1 MTDTARKN
9 NEPTPV
15 LQGVGVGLRTQH
27 YRDFLN
33 APAMADVVS
42 PASADWLE
50 VHSENYFGDGGYD
63 LHVLQTLRQ
72 DYPLSLHGVGMGLGS
87 VLGYSDL
94 HISRL
99 QRLIERTEPTLVSE
113 HLCWG
118 AIAGRHL
125 NDLLPL
131 PLMQSALDLICQRV
145 DELQSCLQRQVLIE
159 NVSTYLRF
167 AKDDMSEAE
176 FLAALVRRTGC
187 GILLDINN
195 LYVNQHNHG
204 EDAQQALRVMAGLP
218 IGAIGEIHLAG
229 HLQTDICLVD
239 DHGSQVADPVWELF
253 KQATQM
259 LPAGIPILIEWD
271 TAIPDLSVLLGEA
284 HKARQILA
292 TAPMPTP
299 APSQEIAA
307 V

>member
-1 MTDTARKN
+1 MLIDKARAN
-9 NEPTPV
+9 CQSTSTLE
-15 LQGVGVGLRTQH
+15 GVGVGLRTPH
-27 YRDFLN
+27 YRDFLH
-33 APAMADVVS
+33 ASATG

-63 LHVLQTLRQ
+63 LHVLQTLRR

-87 VLGYSDL
+87 AQGLSER
-94 HISRL
+94 HIARL
-99 QRLIERTEPTLVSE
+99 QRLIERTEPALVSE

-131 PLMQSALDLICQRV
+131 PLMHSALDLVVQRV
-145 DELQSCLQRQVLIE
+145 DELQSRLQRQVLIE

-167 AKDDMSEAE
+167 VQDDMSEAE
-176 FLAALVRRTGC
+176 FLAALVKRTGC

-195 LYVNQHNHG
+195 LYVNQHNHR
-204 EDAQQALRVMAGLP
+204 EDAQQALSIMAGLP
-218 IGAIGEIHLAG
+218 VGAIGEIHLAG

-253 KQATQM
+253 RQAVQT
-259 LPAGIPILIEWD
+259 LPAGIPVLIEWD
-271 TAIPDLSVLLGEA
+271 TAIPDLPVLLNEA
-284 HKARQILA
+284 HKAREILA
-292 TAPMPTP
+292 TLTA
-299 APSQEIAA
+299 QKRVAA
-307 V
+307 

>member
-9 NEPTPV
+9 NQPTSA

-27 YRDFLN
+27 YRDFLH
-33 APAMADVVS
+33 
-42 PASADWLE
+42 ASAPVTDWLE

-72 DYPLSLHGVGMGLGS
+72 DYPVSLHGVGMGLGS
-87 VLGYSDL
+87 AQGYSDL

-99 QRLIERTEPTLVSE
+99 QRLIERTEPALVSE

-118 AIAGRHL
+118 AIAGRHM

-131 PLMQSALDLICQRV
+131 PLMQSALDLVCQRV
-145 DELQSCLQRQVLIE
+145 DELQSRLQRQVLIE

-167 AKDDMSEAE
+167 AQDDMSEAE
-176 FLAALVRRTGC
+176 FLAALVSRTGC

-218 IGAIGEIHLAG
+218 PGAIGEIHLAG

-239 DHGSQVADPVWELF
+239 DHGSQVAEAVWALF
-253 KQATQM
+253 RQAM
-259 LPAGIPILIEWD
+259 IVLPEGIPVLIEWD
-271 TAIPDLSVLLGEA
+271 TAIPDLPVLLNEA
-284 HKARQILA
+284 AKARQIL
-292 TAPMPTP
+292 MPT
-299 APSQEIAA
+299 ATQEILPA
-307 V
+307 

>member
-1 MTDTARKN
+1 MTDTARTN
-9 NEPTPV
+9 CEPTPA
-15 LQGVGVGLRTQH
+15 LQGVGVGLRTPH
-27 YRDFLN
+27 YRDFLH
-33 APAMADVVS
+33 ASVS
-42 PASADWLE
+42 EVTPADWLE

-63 LHVLQTLRQ
+63 LHVLQTLRR

-87 VLGYSDL
+87 AQGFSEH
-94 HISRL
+94 HISRM
-99 QRLIERTEPTLVSE
+99 QRLIERTEPALVSE

-131 PLMQSALDLICQRV
+131 PLMQSALDLVCQRV
-145 DELQSCLQRQVLIE
+145 DALQTQLQRQVLIE

-167 AKDDMSEAE
+167 NQDDMSEAE

-204 EDAQQALRVMAGLP
+204 EDAQQALNIMAGLP
-218 IGAIGEIHLAG
+218 AGAIGEIHLAG

-253 KQATQM
+253 RQAGQM
-259 LPAGIPILIEWD
+259 LPAGIPVLIEWD
-271 TAIPDLSVLLGEA
+271 TAIPELPVLLQEA
-284 HKARQILA
+284 QKTRDVLA
-292 TAPMPTP
+292 KLPI
-299 APSQEIAA
+299 QKRVAA
-307 V
+307 

>member
-1 MTDTARKN
+1 MTDTARTN
-9 NEPTPV
+9 CEPTPA
-15 LQGVGVGLRTQH
+15 LQGVGVGLRTPH
-27 YRDFLN
+27 YRDFLHASASEV
-33 APAMADVVS
+33 AP
-42 PASADWLE
+42 ADWLE

-63 LHVLQTLRQ
+63 LHVLQTLRR

-87 VLGYSDL
+87 AQGFSEH

-99 QRLIERTEPTLVSE
+99 QRLIERTEPALVSE

-131 PLMQSALDLICQRV
+131 PLMQSALDLVCQRV
-145 DELQSCLQRQVLIE
+145 DALQTRLQMQVLIE

-167 AKDDMSEAE
+167 NQDDMSEAE

-204 EDAQQALRVMAGLP
+204 EDAQQALNIMAGLP
-218 IGAIGEIHLAG
+218 AGAIGEIHLAG

-253 KQATQM
+253 RQAGQM
-259 LPAGIPILIEWD
+259 LPAGIPVLIEWD
-271 TAIPDLSVLLGEA
+271 TAIPDLPVLLHEA
-284 HKARQILA
+284 QKARDVLA
-292 TAPMPTP
+292 KLP
-299 APSQEIAA
+299 AQKRVAA
-307 V
+307 

>member
-1 MTDTARKN
+1 M
-9 NEPTPV
+9 
-15 LQGVGVGLRTQH
+15 GLRTQH
-27 YRDFLN
+27 YRDFLH
-33 APAMADVVS
+33 ASATE
-42 PASADWLE
+42 PASVFADWLE

-63 LHVLQTLRQ
+63 LHVLQTLRR

-87 VLGYSDL
+87 ALGYSDR

-99 QRLIERTEPTLVSE
+99 QRLIERTEPALVSE

-145 DELQSCLQRQVLIE
+145 DELQSRLHRQVLIE

-167 AKDDMSEAE
+167 AQDDMSEAE
-176 FLAALVRRTGC
+176 FLAALAKRTGC
-187 GILLDINN
+187 GVLLDINN

-204 EDAQQALRVMAGLP
+204 EDALQALRVLADLP
-218 IGAIGEIHLAG
+218 VGAIGEIHLAG

-239 DHGSQVADPVWELF
+239 DHGSPVADPVWELF
-253 KQATQM
+253 NQASNM
-259 LPAGIPILIEWD
+259 LPAGIPVLIEWD
-271 TAIPDLSVLLGEA
+271 TAIPDLPVLLNEA
-284 HKARQILA
+284 SKARKILA
-292 TAPMPTP
+292 TLTAK
-299 APSQEIAA
+299 EIAA
-307 V
+307 A

>member
-1 MTDTARKN
+1 M
-9 NEPTPV
+9 
-15 LQGVGVGLRTQH
+15 GLRTQH
-27 YRDFLN
+27 YRDFLHAS
-33 APAMADVVS
+33 APVT
-42 PASADWLE
+42 ADWLE

-87 VLGYSDL
+87 AQGYSDL

-99 QRLIERTEPTLVSE
+99 QRLIERTEPALVSE

-131 PLMQSALDLICQRV
+131 PLMQSALDLVCERV
-145 DELQSCLQRQVLIE
+145 DELQARLCRQVLIE

-167 AKDDMSEAE
+167 AQDDMSEAE
-176 FLAALVRRTGC
+176 FLATLAKRTGC

-204 EDAQQALRVMAGLP
+204 EDALQALRIMAGMP
-218 IGAIGEIHLAG
+218 VGAIGEIHLAG
-229 HLQTDICLVD
+229 HLQTDICIVD
-239 DHGSQVADPVWELF
+239 DHGSQVADPVWALF
-253 KQATQM
+253 RRAVDM
-259 LPAGIPILIEWD
+259 LPAGIPVLVEWD
-271 TAIPDLSVLLGEA
+271 TAIPDLPVLLGEA

-292 TAPMPTP
+292 TTSRPTSTP

-307 V
+307 A

>member
-1 MTDTARKN
+1 M
-9 NEPTPV
+9 
-15 LQGVGVGLRTQH
+15 GLRTQH
-27 YRDFLN
+27 YRDFLHASAIEP
-33 APAMADVVS
+33 APV
-42 PASADWLE
+42 SADWLE

-63 LHVLQTLRQ
+63 LHVLQTLRR

-87 VLGYSDL
+87 ALGYSDS

-99 QRLIERTEPTLVSE
+99 QRLIERTEPALVSE

-145 DELQSCLQRQVLIE
+145 DELQSRLQRQVLIE

-167 AKDDMSEAE
+167 AQDDMSEAE
-176 FLAALVRRTGC
+176 FLAVLVKRTGC
-187 GILLDINN
+187 GVLLDINN

-204 EDAQQALRVMAGLP
+204 EDALQALRVMADLP
-218 IGAIGEIHLAG
+218 LGAIGEIHLAG

-253 KQATQM
+253 KRAGNM
-259 LPAGIPILIEWD
+259 LPAGIPVLIEWD
-271 TAIPDLSVLLGEA
+271 TAIPDLPVLLNEA
-284 HKARQILA
+284 NKARQILA
-292 TAPMPTP
+292 TLTAK
-299 APSQEIAA
+299 EVA
-307 V
+307 VA

>member
-1 MTDTARKN
+1 MTDTARANDK
-9 NEPTPV
+9 PTPA

-27 YRDFLN
+27 YRDFLH
-33 APAMADVVS
+33 ASATEPAL
-42 PASADWLE
+42 ASADWLE

-63 LHVLQTLRQ
+63 LHVLQTLRR

-87 VLGYSDL
+87 ASGFSDG
-94 HISRL
+94 HITRL
-99 QRLIERTEPTLVSE
+99 QRLIERTEPALVSE

-118 AIAGRHL
+118 AIASRHL

-145 DELQSCLQRQVLIE
+145 DELQSRLHRQVLIE

-167 AKDDMSEAE
+167 ARDDMSEAD
-176 FLAALVRRTGC
+176 FLAALVKRTGC

-204 EDAQQALRVMAGLP
+204 EDALQALSIMANLP
-218 IGAIGEIHLAG
+218 VGAIGEIHLAG

-253 KQATQM
+253 KQAGTM
-259 LPAGIPILIEWD
+259 LPAGIPVLIEWD
-271 TAIPDLSVLLGEA
+271 TAIPELPVLLNEA

-292 TAPMPTP
+292 RLTAK
-299 APSQEIAA
+299 EVAA
-307 V
+307 A